1 MNYGAAMPFDQSAT
15 VQSVTALEASVRAR
29 TDTDTRF
36 INWWL
41 YMFLLSWLTLGI
53 AAIYYFVKRISRVDE
68 YSRRKQ
74 DYYAALITFTERYGQ
89 ASDQRVK
96 ADPVVRDMQSAL
108 EWGEKHHLRPIG
120 ALKSFLL
127 TIVTLGIYGIVAWYQ
142 VNRAWA
148 DRQVFERELDELL
161 SKAWL
166 TLGITRYPVTF
177 EPARGKDR
185 NFWLYLVLT
194 LVTFGIWGLVWDYKV
209 HNDPN
214 NIYPRIH
221 QVEDTAVQLARSV

>member
-1 MNYGAAMPFDQSAT
+1 M
-15 VQSVTALEASVRAR
+15 
-29 TDTDTRF
+29 
-36 INWWL
+36 NWWL

-108 EWGEKHHLRPIG
+108 EWGKKHHLRPIG

-148 DRQVFERELDELL
+148 DRQVFEREFDELL

-177 EPARGKDR
+177 ELARGKDR

-221 QVEDTAVQLARSV
+221 QVEDTVVQLARSV